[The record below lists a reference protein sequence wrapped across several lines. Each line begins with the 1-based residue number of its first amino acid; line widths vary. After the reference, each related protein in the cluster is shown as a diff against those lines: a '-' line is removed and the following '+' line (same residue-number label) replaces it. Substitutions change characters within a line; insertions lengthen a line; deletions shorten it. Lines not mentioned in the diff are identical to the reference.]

1 MERLK
6 MFKRHPVYFITHL
19 ILGFLGY
26 YYPQVLYA
34 TLGYQFVQYALGIR
48 FFLFEGVI
56 KSGNSIEHTAT
67 KLGEVGIGW
76 SLAMLC
82 KASSIT

>member
-1 MERLK
+1 
-6 MFKRHPVYFITHL
+6 
-19 ILGFLGY
+19 
-26 YYPQVLYA
+26 VLYV
-34 TLGYQFVQYALGIR
+34 TLGYQFVQYALDIR

-67 KLGEVGIGW
+67 KLAEVGVGW
-76 SLAMLC
+76 LLAMLC